1 MKKEIEIRKGENMEV
16 THYKTESPQMIEV
29 EIYETGEKTLIAN
42 NKQITNQ
49 KNMQDRSII
58 ITAAEYKSYIRLIF

>member
-1 MKKEIEIRKGENMEV
+1 MEA
-16 THYKTESPQMIEV
+16 THYKTDGTQMIEV

-49 KNMQDRSII
+49 KIIKDSII
-58 ITAAEYKSYIRLIF
+58 ITAAEYNSYKAYMLNNDM